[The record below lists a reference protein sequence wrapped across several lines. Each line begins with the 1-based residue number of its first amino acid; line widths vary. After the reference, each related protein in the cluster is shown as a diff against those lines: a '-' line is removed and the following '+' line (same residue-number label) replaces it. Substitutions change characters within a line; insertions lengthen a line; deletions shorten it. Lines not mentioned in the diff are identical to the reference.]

1 MPLWHFLAQQ
11 NSVRDAL
18 IASLNLN
25 IFARHADRV
34 RMANIARMVNILQA
48 MILTDKAKMLL
59 TPTYHVFKMYVP
71 FQDATFVPV
80 TFDAGTYKHG
90 EITLPCVDALA
101 ARDASGT
108 LWLALTNLD
117 PAKSAEI
124 SATVSGMTA
133 RTATGETFTSPAV
146 DGVNTFDA
154 PATVSPKPVSAMVK
168 GDRLTVTLAPKSVT
182 VLAVRPSRGRLIGV
196 EFLPARL
203 AGSSRKGRETCMEGS
218 RGMVR
223 RPERPHRG

>member
-1 MPLWHFLAQQ
+1 M
-11 NSVRDAL
+11 RDAL

-25 IFARHADRV
+25 IFARHA
-34 RMANIARMVNILQA
+34 
-48 MILTDKAKMLL
+48 TMLL
-59 TPTYHVFKMYVP
+59 TPIYHVFKMYVP

-108 LWLALTNLD
+108 LCLALTNLD

-133 RTATGETFTSPAV
+133 RTATGETLTSPAIDRV
-146 DGVNTFDA
+146 DTSKR
-154 PATVSPKPVSAMVK
+154 P
-168 GDRLTVTLAPKSVT
+168 RRC
-182 VLAVRPSRGRLIGV
+182 RPSRY
-196 EFLPARL
+196 
-203 AGSSRKGRETCMEGS
+203 
-218 RGMVR
+218 R
-223 RPERPHRG
+223 RW